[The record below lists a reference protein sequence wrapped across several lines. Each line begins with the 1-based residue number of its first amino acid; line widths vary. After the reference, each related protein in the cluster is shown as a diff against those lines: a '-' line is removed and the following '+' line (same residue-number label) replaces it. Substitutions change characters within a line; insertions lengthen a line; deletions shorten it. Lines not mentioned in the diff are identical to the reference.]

1 MLIVSGFAVGL
12 LLPLHEA
19 VDLVTARAQAQS
31 NATETYANKQYGFSI
46 RYPATM
52 TPATKDYSG
61 GQPFD
66 SGPIVY
72 FAADDGAQTEG
83 FVTVNESSKS
93 SDVSA
98 CLRAGAFSDNA
109 GNNDFKLNG
118 SSQVKIGAATFTR
131 SRRSDGG
138 DVLGFELDYTA
149 LHDKSCYDIQVI
161 SYPSGCVNSGCSDRK
176 WSLATETALLNK
188 LDVLVQSFAFL

>member
-1 MLIVSGFAVGL
+1 MLIVTGLAVGL

-19 VDLVTARAQAQS
+19 VDLMPARAQAQS
-31 NATETYANKQYGFSI
+31 NVTRTYTNKPYGFSI

-61 GQPFD
+61 SQPFD

-83 FVTVNESSKS
+83 YVTVNVSRKS

-98 CLRAGAFSDNA
+98 CARAGAFNDNT
-109 GNNDFKLNG
+109 GNDDFKLNG
-118 SSQVKIGAATFTR
+118 SSRVKIGAAPFTR
-131 SRRSDGG
+131 SQRSDGG
-138 DVLGFELDYTA
+138 DVLGFELDYAT
-149 LHDKSCYDIQVI
+149 LHNKSCYDIQVV

-188 LDVLVQSFAFL
+188 LDALVQSFAFL